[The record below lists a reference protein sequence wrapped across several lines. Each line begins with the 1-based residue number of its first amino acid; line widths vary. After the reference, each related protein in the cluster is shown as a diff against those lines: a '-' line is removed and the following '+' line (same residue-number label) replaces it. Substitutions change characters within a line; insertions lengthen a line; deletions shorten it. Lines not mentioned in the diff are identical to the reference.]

1 MVSQENPASPRLF
14 WQGRDSPFQRNAE
27 NQAPYNPDAPNSPTR
42 RASIEHL
49 KRASRVRNNQMFRG
63 LNPEYDPTQVYVPE
77 RPLATGRSP
86 QKQPLQGSMENVSD
100 SGEEPRPSSPSKD
113 QASPAKSSLS
123 KASRFGA
130 KGVGFDPHSEIWSD
144 YRHAKSVTFDA
155 APPQINEYEM
165 TTPDPSSAASGS
177 RDGSYDSEEYEE
189 EEGDIS
195 FDHDSSGEVDDSFDA
210 SLEDTE
216 KTPVVLPDDW
226 RDMSNDE
233 QVKDNEE
240 PFTEDEEDA
249 SHTPDG
255 RPPSRHEHATEH
267 SRVDS
272 LDSNGEPRPLPPLP
286 SVLRS
291 QQSRPSSPTKLST
304 AFELGSGAQRTLPAP
319 PGPATCTK
327 EDIAVFSNAS
337 MTLED
342 RLRLMAIQDD
352 RKDGKTPENEEN
364 HDRDEK
370 PEKPDSNK
378 QESVENQEKPQE
390 ADETQ
395 NKNNV
400 KDASEEPEIFSPPRI
415 SRDSILRD
423 LRKGDDFMDDSD
435 MEYNPDVPIPS
446 LEDDEYDDDDDTESV
461 VIKEE
466 DDDDEND
473 DLYDIPDYYETVNS
487 QESSLRDLSG
497 KIPHDSSSHYSLNP
511 AGALNAH
518 PDASEDPED
527 RQSTPVPP
535 LQFEEN
541 PERPQQ
547 EKPSPGGQEQPS
559 AAEQH
564 KYPVGEQEQS
574 FADAQEEPFADA
586 QEEPELSRPGTALD
600 MSAIRETLQRPA
612 TPEKD
617 DEQPI
622 SEPSTP
628 GSVIHHPVEEEDD
641 DGYVSPDESVP
652 PPVATVKARGA
663 SLKTRPSLTPADLES
678 MAATRRKISGSHA
691 PPVPSLDRPTSND
704 SQQPPPENKQQESEN
719 DSTKLAPPSPNKDVT
734 QRQSSL
740 MKLDIPFSI
749 QEESLGFGLDKEF
762 DRVMENQKVAFNL
775 ALAKCSSFRPLPGA
789 HTQQDPVM
797 STSGPKD
804 PVFLT
809 HAYSGISANS
819 PIPKQRGYLMRQN
832 TKVIVASSHNEED
845 TATTPGEAAA
855 EARLSRTPGNTTRKP
870 SQQTWTTVPWNS
882 GRRRSSIRTASGIP
896 KKKPVPG
903 SVPPLPGQESN
914 VQEATAPAED
924 AEPVL
929 NEALAEGEERG
940 RLFVKVVGIKYLD
953 LPLPKGMLFTS
964 FYDVELDCL
973 RSWLTVDNRRAVALC
988 SYP

>member
-1 MVSQENPASPRLF
+1 MVSPEKPASPRLF

-27 NQAPYNPDAPNSPTR
+27 NQAPHKPDAPTSQRR
-42 RASIEHL
+42 RASLENL
-49 KRASRVRNNQMFRG
+49 KRASRVKNSHMFREC
-63 LNPEYDPTQVYVPE
+63 NPEYDPTQVYVPQ
-77 RPLATGRSP
+77 RPLVTGRSP
-86 QKQPLQGSMENVSD
+86 QKQPLQDPVENGSD
-100 SGEEPRPSSPSKD
+100 SGQEPRPSSPSKD

-130 KGVGFDPHSEIWSD
+130 KGAGFDPRNEIWSD
-144 YRHAKSVTFDA
+144 YRHAKSVTFDM

-165 TTPDPSSAASGS
+165 TTPDPSSAASDSREGS
-177 RDGSYDSEEYEE
+177 CDSEDYEE
-189 EEGDIS
+189 DEGDTG

-226 RDMSNDE
+226 RHMSPSNGNDE
-233 QVKDNEE
+233 LVKDDEE
-240 PFTEDEEDA
+240 HFTEDENA
-249 SHTPDG
+249 ATHSPDDD
-255 RPPSRHEHATEH
+255 RPPSQHEHTPEH

-291 QQSRPSSPTKLST
+291 QQSQPSSPNKLS
-304 AFELGSGAQRTLPAP
+304 AALELGSGAQRTLPAP
-319 PGPATCTK
+319 PGPATYTK
-327 EDIAVFSNAS
+327 EDIAVFGKAS
-337 MTLED
+337 MSLED

-352 RKDGKTPENEEN
+352 RKDGKSPERGEHHN
-364 HDRDEK
+364 RDEK
-370 PEKPDSNK
+370 PEQPDSNK
-378 QESVENQEKPQE
+378 QESVEDQEKPQE
-390 ADETQ
+390 ADESKTTS
-395 NKNNV
+395 
-400 KDASEEPEIFSPPRI
+400 KDVVQEPEVFSPPRI

-423 LRKGDDFMDDSD
+423 LRKGDDDFMDDSD
-435 MEYNPDVPIPS
+435 MEYDPDVAIPS
-446 LEDDEYDDDDDTESV
+446 LEDDEYEDDDDTESV

-466 DDDDEND
+466 DDEDD
-473 DLYDIPDYYETVNS
+473 DLYDIPDYYETVHS
-487 QESSLRDLSG
+487 QESSFRDLNG
-497 KIPHDSSSHYSLNP
+497 RMPHDSSSHYSLNP

-518 PDASEDPED
+518 PEDSEDPED

-535 LQFEEN
+535 MQFEES
-541 PERPQQ
+541 PEKLQ
-547 EKPSPGGQEQPS
+547 QEQPS
-559 AAEQH
+559 TDEQAPH
-564 KYPVGEQEQS
+564 

-586 QEEPELSRPGTALD
+586 QEEPEQSRPGTALN

-612 TPEKD
+612 TPENN
-617 DEQPI
+617 DEQPV

-628 GSVIHHPVEEEDD
+628 GSVIHHPVEDDD

-652 PPVATVKARGA
+652 PPVATIKARGA

-678 MAATRRKISGSHA
+678 MAATRRKISESHP
-691 PPVPSLDRPTSND
+691 PPVPSLNRPPSNG
-704 SQQPPPENKQQESEN
+704 SQQSPPDNEQQEPEN

-740 MKLDIPFSI
+740 VKLDIPFSI

-762 DRVMENQKVAFNL
+762 DRVMENQKVAFDL
-775 ALAKCSSFRPLPGA
+775 ALAQCPSFRPLPVT
-789 HTQQDPVM
+789 HTPQVSFK
-797 STSGPKD
+797 STLGPKD
-804 PVFLT
+804 PISLT
-809 HAYSGISANS
+809 DPYYGTSANS
-819 PIPKQRGYLMRQN
+819 PAPKQRGYLMRQN
-832 TKVIVASSHNEED
+832 TKVIVASSHNEEE
-845 TATTPGEAAA
+845 TATTPGEAAT

-929 NEALAEGEERG
+929 NEALEEGEERG

-953 LPLPKGMLFTS
+953 LPLPKGTLFACLVMLG
-964 FYDVELDCL
+964 VDCIM
-973 RSWLTVDNRRAVALC
+973 
-988 SYP
+988 